1 MKPAKHWPISDK
13 IKWDGLA
20 SSFKKFRKEV
30 EGYLL
35 QVGAGYITDDAF
47 MEVCTKLGMEYLRSG
62 EFWQLYQKS
71 IPQAYSDGQ
80 QLYGLL
86 MNATAAFENK
96 IIIKY
101 HSSKDGILAWHE
113 FIKEYGYEGSKDLK
127 IEFLES
133 IANKPYTSNTP
144 GGLGAYI
151 DQF

>member
-20 SSFKKFRKEV
+20 SSFKKFRKQI
-30 EGYLL
+30 EGFLL

-47 MEVCTKLGMEYLRSG
+47 MNVYLQMGMEYFRSQS
-62 EFWQLYQKS
+62 FWQLYQKS
-71 IPQAYSDGQ
+71 TPQAYSDRQ

-101 HSSKDGILAWHE
+101 HSSKDGILAWHD
-113 FIKEYGYEGSKDLK
+113 FIK
-127 IEFLES
+127 
-133 IANKPYTSNTP
+133 
-144 GGLGAYI
+144 
-151 DQF
+151 